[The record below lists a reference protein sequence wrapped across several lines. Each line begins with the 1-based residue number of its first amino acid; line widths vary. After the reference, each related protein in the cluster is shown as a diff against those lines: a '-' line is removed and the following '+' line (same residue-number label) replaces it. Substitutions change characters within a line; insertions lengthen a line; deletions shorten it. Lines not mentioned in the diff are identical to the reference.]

1 MGFAVVYMGNWHNVI
16 PFFALAGLVVA
27 GILFVTFA
35 ENKRRG
41 GPSSHSEGSFKQDV
55 LRNILRN
62 PSLALVGGISGFR
75 TSAEMAITTFLP
87 LFAAQQ
93 LKMDTPSIGLM
104 VGIYSLAGVVF
115 QPVSGYLADRFGVQR
130 VIAAFLVSAGAV
142 MTLTALNTGAAALF
156 VIVGVVGALSF
167 AVRPIT
173 LALATDLVDDSMRS
187 SSVGLVFTANQLSSA
202 IAPIIGGVLVQT
214 IGYQQSFVVFSLF
227 FFMAATCALLV
238 KKRQ

>member
-1 MGFAVVYMGNWHNVI
+1 
-16 PFFALAGLVVA
+16 
-27 GILFVTFA
+27 
-35 ENKRRG
+35 
-41 GPSSHSEGSFKQDV
+41 
-55 LRNILRN
+55 
-62 PSLALVGGISGFR
+62 
-75 TSAEMAITTFLP
+75 
-87 LFAAQQ
+87 
-93 LKMDTPSIGLM
+93 

-142 MTLTALNTGAAALF
+142 MTLTALNTNPTALF

-227 FFMAATCALLV
+227 FCMAATCALLV